1 MGPRGHTTT
10 FYYAFFAK
18 CRCLP
23 GSQREAI
30 ELRKSRMLLPSALP
44 FTTKQVGPRVNSWG
58 RESSVDIICKP
69 KQGGGGEQTKTHKNP
84 CLQLCTQSQGPGGV
98 ARKQG
103 LCGGGSVCKCHV
115 CMYAIHGLFN
125 STVHRGVETKITKVQ
140 LATGSNVL
148 WRQIEGGTP
157 GKAPRLFRKGARVC
171 YRFWGASLHMPH
183 LRQASAAPS
192 ASF

>member
-1 MGPRGHTTT
+1 
-10 FYYAFFAK
+10 
-18 CRCLP
+18 
-23 GSQREAI
+23 
-30 ELRKSRMLLPSALP
+30 MLLPSALP

-171 YRFWGASLHMPH
+171 YRFLGGFPPHASSE
-183 LRQASAAPS
+183 ASICSPFCKLLIHSISVSGWLNVFRSSIFFPS
-192 ASF
+192 DLCKNMAS